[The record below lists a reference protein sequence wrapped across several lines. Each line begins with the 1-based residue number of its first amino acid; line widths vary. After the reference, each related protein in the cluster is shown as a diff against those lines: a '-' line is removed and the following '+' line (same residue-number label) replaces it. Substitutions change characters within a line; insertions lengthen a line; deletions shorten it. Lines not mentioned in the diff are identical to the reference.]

1 MIHNHS
7 SGKIRLLKKI
17 LAVCMVVA
25 MIGSISITAFTA
37 DTGRESETE
46 AVQQSE
52 TMDTSAYESEEDTGN
67 EQEPAETET
76 ATETATE
83 TPMTEDDTETETET
97 PETPE
102 TEQTDAPVETLET
115 PETDAPV
122 ETPETPEIKDVHLDA
137 DVNAADGEN
146 GEESDYTRLNYT
158 GDAAIYYLIR
168 PDAVPGSNATDQW
181 KPDGGQSPLYGV
193 IDTTGATWDMA
204 WDNKSGAEIEK
215 NITVNVGSYVTSWP
229 DGSSGSSWS
238 VKKGNANFS
247 YILDS
252 IWDAYQAVIEQEL
265 KVTNL
270 KKTVS
275 RKLC

>member
-1 MIHNHS
+1 
-7 SGKIRLLKKI
+7 
-17 LAVCMVVA
+17 MVFA

-52 TMDTSAYESEEDTGN
+52 TMDASTYESEEDTGN

-83 TPMTEDDTETETET
+83 TPMTEDDTETATET

-122 ETPETPEIKDVHLDA
+122 ETPETPEIKDIHPDA

-181 KPDGGQSPLYGV
+181 KPCLLY
-193 IDTTGATWDMA
+193 
-204 WDNKSGAEIEK
+204 
-215 NITVNVGSYVTSWP
+215 TS
-229 DGSSGSSWS
+229 
-238 VKKGNANFS
+238 
-247 YILDS
+247 
-252 IWDAYQAVIEQEL
+252 DAADEL
-265 KVTNL
+265 
-270 KKTVS
+270 
-275 RKLC
+275 